1 MLVFGINE
9 WQLEVISGGEICRW
23 CLEERPVVLVVLK
36 KGGESKNLE
45 LEMGQIDLLLIFLFC
60 FGHKQS

>member
-1 MLVFGINE
+1 MVP
-9 WQLEVISGGEICRW
+9 GGEARGT
-23 CLEERPVVLVVLK
+23 LK

-45 LEMGQIDLLLIFLFC
+45 LEMGQTDLLLIVLFC

>member
-1 MLVFGINE
+1 MVP
-9 WQLEVISGGEICRW
+9 GGEARGT
-23 CLEERPVVLVVLK
+23 K

-45 LEMGQIDLLLIFLFC
+45 LEMGQIDLLLIVLFC